1 MGQQATEGAIREI
14 LTTHGRLKR
23 PAADVGVE
31 ADLFEA
37 GLDSQAVIN
46 VMLAIEERFGFEFPE
61 DRLNRATFATIHSII
76 DVVDSARASA

>member
-1 MGQQATEGAIREI
+1 MGQQGTEEAIREI

-23 PAADVGVE
+23 APSDVAVD

-46 VMLAIEERFGFEFPE
+46 VMLAIEERFDFEFPE
-61 DRLNRATFATIHSII
+61 DRLNRATFASIRSII

>member
-1 MGQQATEGAIREI
+1 M
-14 LTTHGRLKR
+14 
-23 PAADVGVE
+23 D

-46 VMLAIEERFGFEFPE
+46 VMLAIEERFDFEFPE
-61 DRLNRATFATIHSII
+61 DRLNRATFASIRSII